1 MSSLSTHIT
10 IPKDVSTQDEFD
22 FKYLKQ
28 LGVDYIQAMGGK
40 LWTDF
45 NAHDPGITILEVL
58 SYAIT
63 DLGNRISQPIEDILS
78 PTDGGDLSDQFYRAD
93 EILSVR
99 ATTPLDYRKLFI
111 DLPGVRNCWL
121 LPYKKKVYVDC
132 VNSLLSYNC
141 QDTINIQPGSKSEFY
156 LKGLYSILIDFDI
169 DEDSPLTAEEQV
181 EAISEAV
188 KLKYQANRNLCED
201 LVEIKP
207 VEDQEICVC
216 AVLEINKDADVNE
229 VNAAVLFAIENYFAP
244 SVSFH
249 SLDEM
254 LNKGYTTDQIFDGP
268 LLDNGFIDT
277 EELRATELRKEV
289 RLSDILNVISEIEGV
304 ELVKDITIAK
314 CGEPVTDEW
323 MLCIDTGKRPVLCEN
338 SVFSYLKDVIP
349 SLVNK
354 TLSEEILSELRN
366 ERNIKKAL
374 AGKDKIIPLPTGK
387 YNGTEW
393 YSSIQNDFPDVYG
406 IGFNGLP
413 SHVSTERKS
422 QAKQLKAYLLFF
434 DQVLASYFAH
444 LGKVR
449 DLLSYT
455 SDPNNTYFTQPVEG
469 VTGLSDLVSEY
480 GGTTDELSTLLMGS
494 LDDADGRKNKFLD
507 HLIGR
512 FAEKFSEYT
521 FLMKELYGSHS
532 KEMIVYTKQEFLK
545 EYVEISANRGGAFN
559 YYKQPMSQ
567 LWNTSN
573 VSGSEKRIARL
584 TGMKNYNR
592 RNLSDSQLEIYDLQ
606 NSDNETMYRWRVRD
620 LNNDIILS
628 GSDDYLTPELAENE
642 LYFAIL
648 KIIETDENIAETL
661 TDLPNDEAILGN
673 LLIQK
678 SPLNKYSIDVINRD
692 ITDIDDVNYI
702 IARQFKYYLT
712 LEELKDG
719 ITELIRF
726 MKYDFTEEGIFMVE
740 HILLRPDVTKTIVPQ
755 DEFIDI
761 STNDCNDCGCI
772 DPYSYR
778 LSVVLPGYTQR
789 FGDIDFRNFMEE
801 LIREEL
807 PAHILPRICW
817 IGSRRDEVPDK
828 EENELWKFEIL
839 FKEFLKR
846 KTNRT
851 TQSQHHDSLV
861 AFKNHLMKL
870 HTIYPAGRLTD
881 CENPSGPKTIL
892 GRTNLGTLSVDENE
906 Q

>member
-1 MSSLSTHIT
+1 MSSLNTHIT
-10 IPKDVSTQDEFD
+10 IPKDVSTKDEFD

-28 LGVDYIQAMGGK
+28 LGVEYIQTMGGK

-45 NAHDPGITILEVL
+45 NVHDPGITILEVL

-63 DLGNRISQPIEDILS
+63 DLGNRIAQPIEDLLS
-78 PTDGGDLSDQFYRAD
+78 PADGSDLSDQFYRAD

-99 ATTPLDYRKLFI
+99 ATTALDYRKLFI
-111 DLPGVRNCWL
+111 DLQGVRNCWL
-121 LPYKKKVYVDC
+121 VPYKKKVYVDC
-132 VNSLLSYNC
+132 LNSQLSYNC
-141 QDTINIQPGSKSEFY
+141 QDTLPLAPAYKSEFY
-156 LKGLYSILIDFDI
+156 LKGLYSILVDFDI
-169 DEDSPLTAEEQV
+169 DEDSPVDEDDQIA
-181 EAISEAV
+181 AISEAI
-188 KLKYQANRNLCED
+188 KLRYQANRNLCED
-201 LVEIKP
+201 LVEIKA

-229 VNAAVLFAIENYFAP
+229 VNAAVLFAIESYFAP

-249 SLDEM
+249 SLNEM
-254 LNKGYTTDQIFDGP
+254 LAKGYTTDQIFDGP

-277 EELRATELRKEV
+277 TELKATELRKEV
-289 RLSDILNVISEIEGV
+289 RLSDLLNVLSEIEGV

-323 MLCIDTGKRPVLCEN
+323 MLCIDAGKRPVLCEN
-338 SVFSYLKDVIP
+338 STFSYVKDVIP
-349 SLVNK
+349 SIVNDAI
-354 TLSEEILSELRN
+354 SEAMLSELRN
-366 ERNIKKAL
+366 QRNVQKAL
-374 AGKDKIIPLPTGK
+374 AGIDKIIPLPTGK

-413 SHVSTERKS
+413 SHVSTERKA

-449 DLLSYT
+449 DLLSFN
-455 SDPNNTYFTQPVEG
+455 SDPENTYFSQPVEG
-469 VTGLSDLVSEY
+469 VTDFSALVNDY
-480 GGTTDELSTLLMGS
+480 AGTSDELSSSLMGA
-494 LDDADGRKNKFLD
+494 LDDADGRKNAFLD

-545 EYVEISANRGGAFN
+545 EYVEISSNRGGAFN
-559 YYKQPMSQ
+559 YYKQPISQ

-573 VSGSEKRIARL
+573 VSGAEKRIARL
-584 TGMKNYNR
+584 AGMKNYNR
-592 RNLSDSQLEIYDLQ
+592 RNLSNSLMEIYDLQ
-606 NSDNETMYRWRVRD
+606 NSDGDTMYRWRIRD

-628 GSDDYLTPELAENE
+628 GSDDYLTPALAENE
-642 LYFAIL
+642 MYFAIL
-648 KIIETDENIAETL
+648 KIIETDEDIAETL
-661 TDLPNDEAILGN
+661 TTLPNDETILGN

-678 SPLNKYSIDVINRD
+678 SPLNKYSIDIINREV
-692 ITDIDDVNYI
+692 TDIDDVNYI

-712 LEELKDG
+712 LDELKDG

-726 MKYDFTEEGIFMVE
+726 MKYDFTEEGMFMVE
-740 HILLRPDVTKTIVPQ
+740 HILLRPDVTKVNVPA
-755 DEFIDI
+755 DEFIEI
-761 STNDCNDCGCI
+761 SASDCNDCGCT

-817 IGSRRDEVPDK
+817 IGSRRKEVPQK
-828 EENELWKFEIL
+828 ANELWTFEVL

-851 TQSQHHDSLV
+851 TQSQHHQSLV
-861 AFKNHLMKL
+861 DFRIHLMKL
-870 HTIYPAGRLTD
+870 HTIYPAGKLTD
-881 CENPSGPKTIL
+881 CENPTGPKTIL
-892 GRTNLGTLSVDENE
+892 GRTNLGTLSLDQDE